1 MWISV
6 KMFNNNV
13 FFIQDKDE
21 IEVWNKLKSIFKK
34 YNLFDSKAI
43 YEDFINNFGNQISFE
58 EKIIDRI
65 INCSI
70 YFIDEAYINFY
81 NKDYTPIKV
90 KIWWFKKIKGNCV
103 DKFINKKLLSNMST
117 IQLYIENILSRVKD
131 REISLEYHNTGIY
144 ERDFRKICQIRDAAQ
159 DIVNDC
165 NKMIEKLSEN
175 YTK

>member
-34 YNLFDSKAI
+34 YTLFDSKAI
-43 YEDFINNFGNQISFE
+43 YEDFVDNFGNQISFE

-103 DKFINKKLLSNMST
+103 DKFINKKLLGNIST
-117 IQLYIENILSRVKD
+117 IQLFIENILSRVKD

-144 ERDFRKICQIRDAAQ
+144 ERDFRKICQIKDAAQ